1 MCEREKGVLKKGHQ
15 RMIYYRCCIFFF
27 GLHYYILSTC
37 ESKNRPLHN
46 SSNQTE
52 QKTETPN
59 PAGSVNKQ
67 KYHHNQ
73 THFSRPPPQRDPAP
87 SIYSCAVN
95 KKKQKKQIQVENF
108 SYRETKIKI
117 KTPNNAGYGNI
128 QRRILPPLFPAL
140 ICLAIMKRPSLATLK
155 TYNSKQVVVYSAMYG
170 LCYSSPTSLRSH
182 SLTDPSS
189 S

>member
-1 MCEREKGVLKKGHQ
+1 MLKKEHQ

-27 GLHYYILSTC
+27 GLHYYISLPAKAKTGRC
-37 ESKNRPLHN
+37 IIH
-46 SSNQTE
+46 QTR
-52 QKTETPN
+52 QNKRQTPN

-73 THFSRPPPQRDPAP
+73 THFSRPPPQRNPAP
-87 SIYSCAVN
+87 SQYSCAVN
-95 KKKQKKQIQVENF
+95 IKKKNQIQVENF